1 MAVAGRLFEKKVLQ
15 VLQRVRF
22 QLVQLGGANDGGVDL
37 RGVWALPDNTSIP
50 VIAQCKFTNTAC
62 KPAVLRELEGTL
74 LRERAGTL
82 GLIVCAAGCVR
93 ALSKVESMFTDAC

>member
-1 MAVAGRLFEKKVLQ
+1 MAVAGRLFEKNVLQ

-50 VIAQCKFTNTAC
+50 VIAQCK
-62 KPAVLRELEGTL
+62 
-74 LRERAGTL
+74 
-82 GLIVCAAGCVR
+82 VR
-93 ALSKVESMFTDAC
+93 VGALSLLIIEGNRLL